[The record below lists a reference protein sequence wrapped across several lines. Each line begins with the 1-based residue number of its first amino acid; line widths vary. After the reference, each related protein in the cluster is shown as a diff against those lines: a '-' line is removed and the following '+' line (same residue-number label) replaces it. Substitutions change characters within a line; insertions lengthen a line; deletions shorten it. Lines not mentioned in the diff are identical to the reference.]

1 MIASNRLRLW
11 LGQWCL
17 CALAVCAVDSAAAA
31 SLTVAVDGAGERLEG
46 AVVSLHSAAA
56 RAAIRPMSAEMDQ
69 RQAEFVPHVLPVT
82 IGSRVRFPNSDNFR
96 HQVYSFSP
104 AQRFELPLY
113 SGRQAQPVVFDTP
126 GVVELGCNI
135 HDWMLGY
142 VIVLDTPYFATTGAD
157 GDARIEAPAGD
168 YTLQVWHERLEDGPG
183 ARVTR
188 RVHVGAPRIERVT
201 LELEAARAPPQPADA
216 RLRHLQERFRSLKRG
231 G

>member
-1 MIASNRLRLW
+1 MIASNRLRLRVRR
-11 LGQWCL
+11 WCL
-17 CALAVCAVDSAAAA
+17 CALAFCATSAASAA
-31 SLTVAVDGAGERLEG
+31 SLTVTVEGEGAGLEG
-46 AVVSLHSAAA
+46 ALVSLHSPAA
-56 RAAIRPMSAEMDQ
+56 RAAVRPMSAQMDQ
-69 RQAEFVPHVLPVT
+69 RQAEFVPHVLAVT
-82 IGSRVRFPNSDNFR
+82 TGSRVVFPNSDNFR

-142 VIVLDTPYFATTGAD
+142 VVVLDTPYFATTDAAGA
-157 GDARIEAPAGD
+157 ARLEAPAGD
-168 YTLQVWHERLEDGPG
+168 YTLQVWHERLDDGPG

-188 RVHVGAPRIERVT
+188 RVHVGTQRVERVT
-201 LELEAARAPPQPADA
+201 LNLDAARTPPQPADT
-216 RLRHLQERFRSLKRG
+216 RLRELQERFRSLKRG